1 MTTPF
6 APLSTDAA
14 LPPIPLDLAAL
25 GGTEWILILVIVV
38 LLFGAR
44 KLPELARSI
53 GSSVTEFKKGLRDD
67 GAPGGSQGSGSHGGG
82 GSSGSN
88 KDDGKRP

>member
-1 MTTPF
+1 MF
-6 APLSTDAA
+6 G
-14 LPPIPLDLAAL
+14 L
-25 GGTEWILILVIVV
+25 GASELLIILVIVV

-67 GAPGGSQGSGSHGGG
+67 GAQGGSQGTGSHGGSAG
-82 GSSGSN
+82 AN